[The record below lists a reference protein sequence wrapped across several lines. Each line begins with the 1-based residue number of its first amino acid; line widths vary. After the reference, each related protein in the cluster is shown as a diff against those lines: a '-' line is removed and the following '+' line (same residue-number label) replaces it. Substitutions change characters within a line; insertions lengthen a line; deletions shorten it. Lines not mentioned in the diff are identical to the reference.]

1 MIVRPTLS
9 AALAALLLL
18 LCPARAEDTPQP
30 TDNLDLRYENGIV
43 AVVED
48 KAITVE
54 EVRRELAPLV
64 PELMRTHK
72 SQEEYNRALESL
84 QADIIQ
90 QLIDRVLII
99 KEFRKDE
106 KKKIPPYYVDNEIS
120 DIQTG
125 QFEGDRSKFLAY
137 LRAKGKTQREFRRE
151 IEEDIIYSYMRSQM
165 RKSTSVI
172 SPVKIQT
179 YYNENKDKFYQDDA
193 VDMRLIQLN
202 RNSLTESELLAQANN
217 VVARVNAGE
226 KFDEIAKEVSQ
237 DARKDRGGDWG
248 WQKRADLRKEFVDQL
263 FALEKGQCTQPIIL
277 GESAF
282 VLYVA
287 DRKFAGIQPI
297 EAVRSDIERILVS
310 QMARDAQEQW
320 LERLRRNGYVKYY

>member
-1 MIVRPTLS
+1 MTVRPFLPS
-9 AALAALLLL
+9 AAFALLLL
-18 LCPARAEDTPQP
+18 VSPARGEEAQP
-30 TDNLDLRYENGIV
+30 PADNLDLRYENGIV

-54 EVRRELAPLV
+54 EVRRELAPLI
-64 PELMRTHK
+64 PELMRAHK
-72 SQEEYNRALESL
+72 TQAEYNQALDAL
-84 QADIIQ
+84 QSDIIQ

-106 KKKIPPYYVDNEIS
+106 KKQIPAYYVDNEIS

-137 LRAKGKTQREFRRE
+137 LRSKGKTQREFRKE

-179 YYNENKDKFYQDDA
+179 YYSENKDKFYQDDA

-248 WQKRADLRKEFVDQL
+248 WQKRADLRKEFVEQL
-263 FALEKGQCTQPIIL
+263 FSLEKGQCTKPIVL

-287 DRKFAGIQPI
+287 DRKYAGIQPI
-297 EAVRSDIERILVS
+297 EDVRAEIEGILVS
-310 QMARDAQEQW
+310 QMARESQERW